1 MLKVDI
7 QSAPPV
13 VTLACSGR
21 LVLGVEVESLRGI
34 ATARPERHL
43 RLDLSRVHGID
54 AAGLGLLVELN
65 QWAQQR
71 TARLSIT
78 NPSSETYRLITLTRL
93 DRVLHLSGV
102 PMEAA
107 ARGQSAEWQG
117 MTA

>member
-21 LVLGVEVESLRGI
+21 LVLGLEVETLRSI
-34 ATARPERHL
+34 ATSRPEPQL

-65 QWAQQR
+65 HWAQQR
-71 TARLSIT
+71 AACFTVA
-78 NPSSETYRLITLTRL
+78 NPSSEAYRLLALTGL

-102 PMEAA
+102 TMGAGTHNESAA
-107 ARGQSAEWQG
+107 WRI